1 MAEIIGVKFKEVGK
15 VYYFDPAGF
24 KVEKGQ
30 FVIVET
36 VRGVECGEC
45 AVGNKEVEDEILV
58 KPLKSIIRIATPED
72 LKNVERNKEKEKKVA
87 EGLKSSNGY
96 IRRALA
102 RAVDLRQTPEL
113 TFILDRSGANGA
125 YISSLLHKVEA
136 DSAERAAR
144 LGITT
149 EKNDEEGDE

>member
-1 MAEIIGVKFKEVGK
+1 MANYRRGRINDEVQK
-15 VYYFDPAGF
+15 ALS
-24 KVEKGQ
+24 
-30 FVIVET
+30 
-36 VRGVECGEC
+36 
-45 AVGNKEVEDEILV
+45 EILREV
-58 KPLKSIIRIATPED
+58 KDPRVSSAFISITGADVTPD
-72 LKNVERNKEKEKKVA
+72 LKFAKIYYSLLGADGDKEKEKKVA

-102 RAVDLRQTPEL
+102 HAVDLRQTPEL

-125 YISSLLHKVEA
+125 YISSLLHKVET

>member
-1 MAEIIGVKFKEVGK
+1 MANYRRGRINDEVRK
-15 VYYFDPAGF
+15 ALS
-24 KVEKGQ
+24 
-30 FVIVET
+30 
-36 VRGVECGEC
+36 
-45 AVGNKEVEDEILV
+45 EILREV
-58 KPLKSIIRIATPED
+58 KDPRVSSAFISITGAEVTPD
-72 LKNVERNKEKEKKVA
+72 LKFAKIYYSLLVADGDKEKEKKVA

-125 YISSLLHKVEA
+125 YISSLLHKVET

-149 EKNDEEGDE
+149 EKTDEEGDE

>member
-1 MAEIIGVKFKEVGK
+1 MAKYRQSRINEEMFKE
-15 VYYFDPAGF
+15 AA
-24 KVEKGQ
+24 Q
-30 FVIVET
+30 
-36 VRGVECGEC
+36 
-45 AVGNKEVEDEILV
+45 
-58 KPLKSIIRIATPED
+58 IIRTVKDPRVSEAFVSITGVDVTPD
-72 LKNVERNKEKEKKVA
+72 LKFAKIYYSLLGADGDKDKEKKVA

-113 TFILDRSGANGA
+113 TFVLDRSGANGA
-125 YISSLLHKVEA
+125 YISSLLHKVET

-149 EKNDEEGDE
+149 DKSDEEGDK

>member
-1 MAEIIGVKFKEVGK
+1 MAKHRRGRINDEVVKEISSILREVKDPRVSGAFISITAAEV
-15 VYYFDPAGF
+15 
-24 KVEKGQ
+24 
-30 FVIVET
+30 
-36 VRGVECGEC
+36 
-45 AVGNKEVEDEILV
+45 
-58 KPLKSIIRIATPED
+58 TPD
-72 LKNVERNKEKEKKVA
+72 LKFAKIYYSLLGADGNAEKEKKVA

-125 YISSLLHKVEA
+125 HISSLLHKVET

-144 LGITT
+144 LGLTT
-149 EKNDEEGDE
+149 EKSDEEGDE